1 MDLKRVFWN
10 GLIQW
15 RISYY
20 SLMIGRPNVK
30 IWRMVSIPNAP
41 EDLLDR
47 IDKTLYLLLHMNVK
61 ETIKLF
67 DLIYFLP

>member
-47 IDKTLYLLLHMNVK
+47 IEK
-61 ETIKLF
+61 ELF
-67 DLIYFLP
+67 ICYYI

>member
-1 MDLKRVFWN
+1 MDLKWVSWN

-47 IDKTLYLLLHMNVK
+47 IEK
-61 ETIKLF
+61 ELF
-67 DLIYFLP
+67 ICYYI